1 MAVRS
6 GWKLAA
12 ILLGGFTFAQT
23 PPQRC
28 TLAVTVVNSATNAG
42 IPHALVTYFGA
53 AQGFRFTDTG
63 GNIQVANV
71 PCASYQLLVSKPH
84 FVSGREDSLWAN
96 ALLNPVLREIGE
108 DQSEQAGGAP

>member
-12 ILLGGFTFAQT
+12 ILLSGFTFAQT

-28 TLAVTVVNSATNAG
+28 TLAGTVVNSATNAG

-63 GNIQVANV
+63 GNIQVANM
-71 PCASYQLLVSKPH
+71 PCGQYSLTVSKPG
-84 FVSGREDSLWAN
+84 FVSGQEDPSELF
-96 ALLNPVLREIGE
+96 LQTNPIFRAAMDE
-108 DQSEQAGGAP
+108 QSE